1 MGVGLTSKEE
11 SLPGITTSFKQY
23 RIPTT
28 SDMPEVEML
37 LVETGDPSAS
47 LGAKG
52 VAECATVA
60 VAPAIINAVADAV
73 GARPYTLPATP
84 TRMMEIIK
92 TVV

>member
-1 MGVGLTSKEE
+1 MGVRLALKEE
-11 SLPGITTSFKQY
+11 YLPGVTTGLKQY
-23 RIPTT
+23 RMPTT
-28 SDMPEVEML
+28 RDMPEVEML
-37 LVETGDPSAS
+37 LVETGDPSAG

-60 VAPAIINAVADAV
+60 VAPAIINAVADAA